1 MTRLLKQAF
10 EAASKLPEDE
20 QNALAALILEEV
32 EAEGEWQKSFKASQ
46 GQLGKLAEEALEDH
60 RKGRTRPLDPKKM

>member
-1 MTRLLKQAF
+1 MTRLLKEAF

-32 EAEGEWQKSFKASQ
+32 ELEVRWDESFARSGEVLA
-46 GQLGKLAEEALEDH
+46 KLAAEAREDH
-60 RKGRTRPLDPKKM
+60 RLGRTRPLDPDEM